1 MLYIHKRSPTPID
14 HWPVRRHGGA
24 NNLGDQIPGKFLL
37 LWNVDIVH
45 REGAWHY
52 IFEFDVRNSLNI
64 SELGRLMSKEKSYPN
79 DMDWK
84 TWLGP
89 DYTII
94 SAAVRAEILNMS
106 KDVDNTGPR
115 ITDIHELPHGK
126 PIPGRNETNW
136 YEVDLPDDFVL
147 GLTTEGFEEEI
158 ADLPPILPPSQGHAG
173 TAPRLPR

>member
-1 MLYIHKRSPTPID
+1 
-14 HWPVRRHGGA
+14 
-24 NNLGDQIPGKFLL
+24 
-37 LWNVDIVH
+37 VDIVH

-52 IFEFDVRNSLNI
+52 IFEFDVRDSLNI
-64 SELGRLMSKEKSYPN
+64 SELGRLLSKEKSYPD

-89 DYTII
+89 DYTMI
-94 SAAVRAEILNMS
+94 SAAVRTEILNMS

-115 ITDIHELPHGK
+115 ITDIHEIPLGK

-158 ADLPPILPPSQGHAG
+158 ADLPPILPSIPAVQGQAS
-173 TAPRLPR
+173 AASRLPRSF